1 MMRRIMAAAGL
12 AALLFAAGPV
22 QAEVSFSDVSNEFW
36 GVEEIHFLAEQG
48 VMLGY
53 QDGAFGIG
61 DDVTRAQAAVTLA
74 RMHGLDMEQPQPVSF
89 TDVAETN
96 YAYSGIAAAVEAGFF
111 ADGTEFR
118 PNDTL
123 TRAEMA
129 IILARSS
136 QLNSSQPVDFRD
148 VSSGHWAYESIS
160 KLAEH
165 RLTTGYHDLTF
176 RPGEHVTRA
185 EFAVFLTRA
194 TEESFREEVAV
205 LPQRAAENVYFPR
218 VIGLDQA
225 AQGRVNQILAE
236 HAGRSVEAREEL
248 FARAEAEEDPM
259 IAERYAFGESY
270 RIEQKD
276 ADYLSL
282 VFEGY
287 HYTGGAHGGSWQAAY
302 TFDPA
307 SGELL
312 ALKNLF
318 PEGTDY
324 LSIINETVSQGVTDA
339 GFQLEFNDVFD
350 FHGIDPAT
358 KQFYVS
364 DQGVTIYFSEY
375 EIAPYAAGMPS
386 FTIAWEQ
393 FSVNK

>member
-1 MMRRIMAAAGL
+1 MKRRIMAAVGIS
-12 AALLFAAGPV
+12 ALLVVASPV
-22 QAEVSFSDVSNEFW
+22 QAEVAFSDVSNGFW

-74 RMHGLDMEQPQPVSF
+74 RLHGLDMEQPEPVSF

-96 YAYSGIAAAVEAGFF
+96 YAYSGIAAAVGAGFF
-111 ADGTEFR
+111 ADGNEFR

-129 IILARSS
+129 TILSRSS
-136 QLNSSQPVDFRD
+136 QLMSSQPVDFRD
-148 VSSGHWAYESIS
+148 VASGHWAYESIS
-160 KLAEH
+160 ELAEN

-176 RPGEHVTRA
+176 RPGEPVTRA
-185 EFAVFLTRA
+185 EFAVFLARA
-194 TEESFREEVAV
+194 KEESFREEVAV

-218 VIGLDQA
+218 VTGLDQA
-225 AQGRVNQILAE
+225 SQGRVNQTLAE

-248 FARAEAEEDPM
+248 FARAEAEEDQM

-270 RIEQKD
+270 RIEQND
-276 ADYLSL
+276 ADYLSI

-287 HYTGGAHGGSWQAAY
+287 HYTGGAHGGSWQTAY
-302 TFDPA
+302 TFTPA
-307 SGELL
+307 SGELV
-312 ALKNLF
+312 ALKDLF

-324 LSIINETVSQGVTDA
+324 LAIINETVSAGVTDA

-350 FHGIDPAT
+350 FDGIDPDT

-364 DQGVTIYFSEY
+364 DQGGTIYFSEY

-386 FTIAWEQ
+386 FTISWEQ
-393 FSVNK
+393 FGVKK